1 MMQSNYSVDG
11 MTCDNCVKHITSE
24 VMKLPGVTS
33 VDVRL
38 DGGRMIVTSDESVPF
53 EQIEAAVA
61 EAGDD
66 YTVTAS

>member
-38 DGGRMIVTSDESVPF
+38 DGGRMIVTSDEPVPF

>member
-1 MMQSNYSVDG
+1 MIQSNYSVDG

-33 VDVRL
+33 VDIRL

>member
-1 MMQSNYSVDG
+1 MIQSNYSVDG